1 MLKFEEVETQSLNGW
16 GAVVGGIAAGGAT
29 AAGAAAVGAAVVT

>member
-16 GAVVGGIAAGGAT
+16 GAVIGGIAAGGAT
-29 AAGAAAVGAAVVT
+29 AGGAAAIGIAVAT

>member
-16 GAVVGGIAAGGAT
+16 GAALGGIAAGGVTTAGVALLVAT
-29 AAGAAAVGAAVVT
+29 